1 MAVVST
7 VAVDRADGEVRDMC
21 AKAQAAFGY
30 VPNWA
35 NMFSHR
41 PQVMAV
47 WSRLLASARAN
58 LDGRRYE
65 LVTLAAARALRSSHC
80 MLAHGS
86 VLRREF
92 YPAGRLAAIAEGA
105 GVGDLAPA
113 HAAAMAFAEQV
124 ARDAAAITASDVQR
138 LRDCGLSDA
147 DIFDVAA
154 VAAARRFFSKRLDAL
169 GAEPDAVYDGLE
181 DELKRCPTPGR
192 PIGAHPPERLP

>member
-1 MAVVST
+1 MA
-7 VAVDRADGEVRDMC
+7 A
-21 AKAQAAFGY
+21 
-30 VPNWA
+30 
-35 NMFSHR
+35 
-41 PQVMAV
+41 

-58 LDGRRYE
+58 LDARRYE
-65 LVTLAAARALRSSHC
+65 LVTLAASRALRSSHC

-86 VLRREF
+86 VLRQEF
-92 YPAGRLAAIAEGA
+92 YPAGPPGRDRGGA

-113 HAAAMAFAEQV
+113 AAAAMAFAERV

-154 VAAARRFFSKRLDAL
+154 VAAARCFFSKPLDAL
-169 GAEPDAVYDGLE
+169 GAEPDALYDGLE

-192 PIGAHPPERLP
+192 PIGTHPPERLP